1 MTLIAALPEHLR
13 RLAVGLDATI
23 LDAVTVL
30 NDGHRR
36 IALVVAEDG
45 TLAGVV
51 TDSNLRHAILKRID
65 FNAPVSEIMVTDPVT
80 VGPDAS
86 AEDVLELMRST
97 TLYQIPVVDADRRLL
112 DIHLLESLN
121 AQRPER
127 VAVVMAGG
135 LGMRLRPLTDNLP
148 KPLLEIGGKPILFI
162 LLDQLLSQGF
172 TRIWV
177 TVNYLREKIAE
188 AVAAEPRYKNVVH
201 LVHEEERMGTAGALT
216 LLPERPRNHF
226 LVVNADLLTKVPMGE
241 LLRFHHME
249 RNQLTIALKEERFT
263 VPYGVAA
270 LEGTRVLRMD
280 EKPSM
285 TFFLN
290 TGVYA
295 VAPEVLDRI
304 PAGQFYDMPDVV
316 NSLLKDS
323 KRVGCFPVH
332 EYWLDIGLPS
342 QLERAGTD
350 YDRHFRPADDE
361 AKP

>member
-1 MTLIAALPEHLR
+1 M
-13 RLAVGLDATI
+13 
-23 LDAVTVL
+23 
-30 NDGHRR
+30 
-36 IALVVAEDG
+36 VA
-45 TLAGVV
+45 
-51 TDSNLRHAILKRID
+51 
-65 FNAPVSEIMVTDPVT
+65 DPVT
-80 VGPDAS
+80 VGPDTPVD
-86 AEDVLELMRST
+86 EVIELMRST
-97 TLYQIPVVDADRRLL
+97 TLYQIPVVDAERHLL
-112 DIHLLESLN
+112 DLHLLETLN
-121 AQRPER
+121 AQRTER

-135 LGMRLRPLTDNLP
+135 LGVRLRPLTDTLP
-148 KPLLEIGGKPILFI
+148 KPLLEISGRPILFI

-172 TRIWV
+172 NRVWV
-177 TVNYLREKIAE
+177 TVNYLREKIAD
-188 AVAAEPRYKNVVH
+188 AIAAEPRYTNVVR
-201 LVHEEERMGTAGALT
+201 LVHEEERMGTAGALS
-216 LLPERPRNHF
+216 LLPERPRNPF

-241 LLRFHHME
+241 LLRFHLME
-249 RNQLTIALKEERFT
+249 RNQLTVALKEERFT

-316 NSLLKDS
+316 NALLKDG

-342 QLERAGTD
+342 QLERAGSD
-350 YDRHFRPADDE
+350 YDRHFAPTE
-361 AKP
+361 AEGAES